1 MDVNSNKVH
10 KPKHQNIEQLN
21 DVLDKSLLT
30 MQDVLQSA

>member
-1 MDVNSNKVH
+1 MLIATRCV

-21 DVLDKSLLT
+21 DVLDKTLLT